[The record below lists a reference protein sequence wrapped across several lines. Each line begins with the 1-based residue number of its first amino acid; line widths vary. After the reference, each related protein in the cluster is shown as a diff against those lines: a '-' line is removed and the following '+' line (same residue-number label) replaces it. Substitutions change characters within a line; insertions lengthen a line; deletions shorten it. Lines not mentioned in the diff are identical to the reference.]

1 MQAVSFKIMP
11 NQVIGPWLNEL
22 CGQFDHSPLFHL
34 VTWLPCEDGSL
45 SFCPPTM
52 AEPPPW
58 VPMMALQAPQ
68 CSDSYNLDGR
78 SVPFRFALQDM
89 FFCAWDDSNGPMYF
103 PSPRV
108 QQGFSRR
115 LNNMA
120 LASNKPTPPLI
131 PYAAQPRRR
140 WLRHSKARLGQYGR
154 R

>member
-1 MQAVSFKIMP
+1 
-11 NQVIGPWLNEL
+11 
-22 CGQFDHSPLFHL
+22 
-34 VTWLPCEDGSL
+34 
-45 SFCPPTM
+45 M

-68 CSDSYNLDGR
+68 CIVEEAPWAFL
-78 SVPFRFALQDM
+78 VATT
-89 FFCAWDDSNGPMYF
+89 AWDDSNGPMYF
-103 PSPRV
+103 PSPRM

-131 PYAAQPRRR
+131 PYAAQPRGR